1 MAKVGSPVAGP
12 KRDERSHESAADVTG
27 KLCNMLAGRVA
38 ATLAAAGYSS
48 IFEHPDGTGD
58 LFGRQNLPERLDLR
72 GTFAQSRVAVNFK
85 SR

>member
-1 MAKVGSPVAGP
+1 MLAALLLG
-12 KRDERSHESAADVTG
+12 RSVTSVTHESAADLTG
-27 KLCNMLAGRVA
+27 ELCNMLAGRVA

-48 IFEHPDGTGD
+48 IFD